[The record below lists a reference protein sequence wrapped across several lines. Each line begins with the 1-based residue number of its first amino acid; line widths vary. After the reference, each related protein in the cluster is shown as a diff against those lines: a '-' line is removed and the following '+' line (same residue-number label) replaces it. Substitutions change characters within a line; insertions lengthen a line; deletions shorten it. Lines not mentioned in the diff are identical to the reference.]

1 MPILN
6 YIVKLW
12 YTHWYNAFWKITNC
26 FQSHFDKN
34 SWCTRIMYFIKKKA
48 KSVDLVPNRKFGKNH
63 FFSKCVATTNCYLYV
78 LNTHVAIRCDDLRPT
93 NKRKG
98 FKIPSM
104 ERKLFPKILR
114 VALCWHISY
123 FDDCTF
129 LLFSLHSF
137 NF

>member
-26 FQSHFDKN
+26 FQSHYDKN

-63 FFSKCVATTNCYLYV
+63 FFFKVRCHNQLLPVCSKHTSLYV
-78 LNTHVAIRCDDLRPT
+78 VMICDRQISEKVLKYHLWKE
-93 NKRKG
+93 N
-98 FKIPSM
+98 F
-104 ERKLFPKILR
+104 FPKILR
-114 VALCWHISY
+114 VVLCWHISY
-123 FDDCTF
+123 FDDITF

>member
-1 MPILN
+1 MIK
-6 YIVKLW
+6 IVDVHVLCTLLRKRQRVLTW
-12 YTHWYNAFWKITNC
+12 SQIENLEKI
-26 FQSHFDKN
+26 
-34 SWCTRIMYFIKKKA
+34 I
-48 KSVDLVPNRKFGKNH
+48 

-114 VALCWHISY
+114 VILC
-123 FDDCTF
+123 
-129 LLFSLHSF
+129 
-137 NF
+137 